1 MIQSFSFGQITIDG
15 TTYHSDII
23 IYPDH
28 VQAEWRRSEGH
39 RLQKEDV
46 IKIVAAFKP
55 DTLMI
60 GTGYGGLNIPPE
72 TASYIKSMGIELIVG
87 KTEAICERYN
97 ELSPS
102 QKAIAA
108 LHLTC

>member
-1 MIQSFSFGQITIDG
+1 MIQSFSFGQITIEG
-15 TTYHSDII
+15 TTYHSDVI

-28 VQAEWRRSEGH
+28 VQAEWWRSEGH

-46 IKIVAAFKP
+46 KKIVETCKP
-55 DTLMI
+55 DTLMV
-60 GTGYGGLNIPPE
+60 GTGYGGLKVPAE
-72 TASYIKSMGIELIVG
+72 TASYIKSMGIELITG
-87 KTEAICERYN
+87 KTENICERYN

-102 QKAIAA
+102 QKVIAA

>member
-15 TTYHSDII
+15 ITYHNDVV

-28 VQAEWRRSEGH
+28 VQAEWWRSEGH

-46 IKIVAAFKP
+46 KKIVTFNP
-55 DTLMI
+55 DTLMV
-60 GTGYGGLNIPPE
+60 GTGYGGLKVPAE
-72 TASYIKSMGIELIVG
+72 TVAHIKSMGIELIVE
-87 KTEAICERYN
+87 KTEKICELYN
-97 ELSPS
+97 ELSPT
-102 QKAIAA
+102 QKVIAA